1 VTARRC
7 KVFLVGEGASDI
19 GSLERIPQYRTS
31 GRHGPGFLQPLIERI
46 VGDDVALEFDGQKY
60 STILV
65 KDLSDPDLI
74 QGRRARAALAI
85 AGITAGAKALVYL
98 VDTDKEQG
106 EAASDQEA
114 RRLHDALRASI
125 EEGFK
130 LARRADPALG
140 DVRTV
145 TGVPLRMLEAWAL
158 GDPAAITAA
167 GGDAAKVPPRSE
179 TLWSA
184 KRDPSSNYPK
194 HALARAL
201 GASPSD
207 GTDADTFATLA
218 ACRCTKGEWS
228 LSTTIARRSTPR
240 GGGAPQSGRRCRS
253 MTRARQS
260 SLSGTSRLPNSLI
273 ERARASHAIAWAS
286 ATWLSRIT

>member
-1 VTARRC
+1 VTVRRC
-7 KVFLVGEGASDI
+7 KVFLVGEGSSDI

-125 EEGFK
+125 EEGFER
-130 LARRADPALG
+130 ARRDDPPLG

-167 GGDAAKVPPRSE
+167 GGDASKVPPRPE
-179 TLWSA
+179 TLWGA
-184 KRDPSSNYPK
+184 KRNPSSNYPK

-218 ACRCTKGEWS
+218 AHADPDV
-228 LSTTIARRSTPR
+228 IARSCPVSFGPFLADVRAALAGCAAANESDDATAPTQPPKRSPR
-240 GGGAPQSGRRCRS
+240 GRKRG
-253 MTRARQS
+253 
-260 SLSGTSRLPNSLI
+260 
-273 ERARASHAIAWAS
+273 
-286 ATWLSRIT
+286 